1 MSTVVINRQLYAF
14 WMHANFTPG
23 IAANLNLVFMD
34 CSIQEVLVMSDSDI
48 NRKMAESS
56 LLKKHH
62 KIQVLRLVHEARN
75 WPLQSTPLTSDMMNK
90 DVYTFWMDNDFDQD
104 DALALH
110 ATFFRCS
117 LEQVINMG
125 NAEIIA
131 RLQKNII
138 LSEMDRFFALL
149 IIKNERARLNSTI
162 SLPMT
167 NKYFV

>member
-1 MSTVVINRQLYAF
+1 
-14 WMHANFTPG
+14 
-23 IAANLNLVFMD
+23 MD
-34 CSIQEVLVMSDSDI
+34 
-48 NRKMAESS
+48 KSS

-62 KIQVLRLVHEARN
+62 KIRVLRLVHEARN
-75 WPLQSTPLTSDMMNK
+75 WPPQSTPLTSDMMNK
-90 DVYTFWMDNDFDQD
+90 DVYSFWMENDFDQD

-125 NAEIIA
+125 SLEIIA
-131 RLQKNII
+131 RLQKNIL
-138 LSEMDRFFALL
+138 LSEMDRYFALT
-149 IIKNERARLNSTI
+149 IIENERARLNSTI